1 MERNKTNILFIEE
14 FLNPSTGGVQ
24 RVTISLANY
33 LKNYGISSFF
43 CYSDFDYEVID
54 DKNKLKININ
64 SKEDNIIYKD
74 ILDFVIK
81 NNISIIIVQDIATQQ
96 IQSCLEKL
104 RLELCIK
111 SIYCFHRNPISSKQQ
126 SYNPYYKLKV
136 RIYNVI
142 HGIKPKYNF
151 IDIINAIDK
160 YIVLSPSYIETF
172 SKEYRINTNVKF
184 ASIAN
189 PVPFDPS
196 PLDLVAKEKTVL
208 IITRFQEHVKNIK
221 KAIDIWKKFEKTNND
236 WQLIIGGYGEDY
248 EMVYNY
254 FVKKKLKRCKFIGK
268 VDNPKELYRKAS
280 IYMMTSRHEGY
291 PMVLLEAMEYG
302 CVPIVYDSFTS
313 IHDIIEND
321 TNGLIIKPYSTK
333 QYVQGLLDLI
343 TDNSKRERMARNAY
357 NTIISSNTKEAICSQ
372 WIELF
377 KSL

>member
-1 MERNKTNILFIEE
+1 MNILFIED

-33 LKNYGISSFF
+33 LKNFGINSYF
-43 CYSDFDYEVID
+43 CYSDFDYKPIGDKYKIKLSFHTENNYIVYEKFSNFIV
-54 DKNKLKININ
+54 KNK
-64 SKEDNIIYKD
+64 
-74 ILDFVIK
+74 
-81 NNISIIIVQDIATQQ
+81 ISVIIVQDIAIEQ
-96 IQSCLEKL
+96 IRFCLERL
-104 RLELCIK
+104 RKEDCLK
-111 SIYCFHRNPISSKQQ
+111 TIYCFHRNPISPKQQ
-126 SYNPYYKLKV
+126 SSNVFYRLKV
-136 RIYNVI
+136 YLYNII
-142 HGIKPKYNF
+142 HKIKPKYDF
-151 IDIINAIDK
+151 IDIINTIDK

-357 NTIISSNTKEAICSQ
+357 NTIINSNTKEAICSQ